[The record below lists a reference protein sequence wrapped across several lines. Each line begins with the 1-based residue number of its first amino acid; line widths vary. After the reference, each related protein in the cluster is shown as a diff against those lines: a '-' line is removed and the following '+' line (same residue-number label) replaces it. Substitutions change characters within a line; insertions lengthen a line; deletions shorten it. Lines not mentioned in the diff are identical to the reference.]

1 MSPLV
6 LREILGLY
14 VNTLTANAKYP
25 IQDCENM
32 QLPIQIQISGKR
44 KIFYRF
50 FVPFLESTSNF
61 QHFDNRDDW
70 HS

>member
-1 MSPLV
+1 MSPLE

-25 IQDCENM
+25 IQDCDNI
-32 QLPIQIQISGKR
+32 QLPIQMQISGKQ

-61 QHFDNRDDW
+61 QHFDKRDDC